1 LGSLYNLTVVHFNP
15 QKREFSPLLN
25 IPRPPLFNII
35 DITEMRT
42 IAPTNIYVLLN
53 IGAGAGERREKKVSK
68 K

>member
-1 LGSLYNLTVVHFNP
+1 M
-15 QKREFSPLLN
+15 LN